1 MSVFNK
7 VVIQIEVKL
16 LSYPSE
22 TELVAKIGAA
32 ICYFGEQKFSEIEE
46 IAKNKPESYLQEI
59 IKSRHLSI
67 IEHNVFVFYISGISR
82 VASHQLVRK
91 RIASFSQQSQ
101 RYVNASNFEFVTPN
115 EIEGSQ
121 FAEEYKQTAKS
132 NFDLYQ
138 KMVNAG
144 ISKETARYVLPNAT
158 TTQLIV
164 SMNAHALIDFFAQR
178 CCNRSQGETQEIAMK
193 MLKEVKLVSPTIFKE
208 AGAFCDFYGYCP
220 ENSNSCGKS
229 LTLSQLKEQNKNK
242 QL

>member
-22 TELVAKIGAA
+22 AEFISKVGAA
-32 ICYFGEQKFSEIEE
+32 ICYLGKQKFSEIEE
-46 IAKNKPESYLQEI
+46 ITKNKPDSYLQEI

-67 IEHNVFVFYISGISR
+67 IEHNVYVFYISGISR

-121 FAEEYKQTAKS
+121 FAEEYKQTAKN
-132 NFDLYQ
+132 NFNLYQ
-138 KMVNAG
+138 KMVNSG

-158 TTQLIV
+158 TTQLIL
-164 SMNAHALIDFFAQR
+164 SINAHALIDFFVQR

-193 MLKEVKLVSPTIFKE
+193 MLEEVKLVSPTIFKE

-229 LTLSQLKEQNKNK
+229 LTLSQLKNKNK